1 LDDLN
6 AKGEDNAL
14 WMQDSFIT
22 PQFRDKGALRLMPG
36 PHLKKSP
43 EFAYQPGLAKDPK
56 KIFSSKPIP
65 EINASTRDKSV
76 TGFRSEKTKL

>member
-1 LDDLN
+1 
-6 AKGEDNAL
+6 
-14 WMQDSFIT
+14 
-22 PQFRDKGALRLMPG
+22 MPG